1 MKTTHKTQQWGIHS
15 LSFWMILPI
24 ALGIIF
30 VGVAFIFS
38 PSSNAVG
45 FGIPLTSSADL
56 PYGRIKGIR
65 DIFSGIALLIP
76 LFLKMR
82 KAAALVF
89 TAAVIIPATDC
100 LIILATNGPSD
111 IQHLLL
117 HGLTALYMIVT
128 SFLLFK
134 KDKHSTAL

>member
-1 MKTTHKTQQWGIHS
+1 
-15 LSFWMILPI
+15 MILPI

-30 VGVAFIFS
+30 VGAGFIVN
-38 PSSNAVG
+38 PSFNAAG
-45 FGIPLTSSADL
+45 YGIHMTSSSDL

-65 DIFSGIALLIP
+65 DMFSGIVLLLP
-76 LFLKMR
+76 LFFKMR

-89 TAAVIIPATDC
+89 TAAIIIPATDC
-100 LIILATNGPSD
+100 LIILGTNGPSD

-128 SFLLFK
+128 SFLLFR
-134 KDKHSTAL
+134 DNHSTAL